1 MFAPVYKV
9 KLHNQ
14 RLTTL
19 LKHRQKLLQ
28 QGAFS
33 LARFSV
39 IDTQMLNH
47 LYTLSELAG
56 EAPTDYFSAQNL
68 TQVSELT
75 WQALCELAQQNSEH
89 SEVYRLIA
97 ADLFATPVTDITAHF
112 NELRS
117 TEQLAHFELLQHN
130 VKHWQLNDL
139 KALRT
144 SVLEGKE
151 KPQNVVKTLLFSQ
164 PLTTSELLAAVL
176 HKDFEIAFAALVNS
190 YCAGHDDVSD
200 KLFKVFAKTADEQ
213 QKAQLL
219 ALAGLLNDTRWYE
232 PCALFCKANPEHC
245 SFVLSHFVYKQAL
258 PLVMDLMTI
267 AVTQPSAYAAWLTL
281 TDRPLAKAE
290 KMSVVSDNNAVKPQ
304 SGINLD
310 DAEHVRQAFAMQ
322 AGEQLLMGISF
333 TKANSAQK
341 LAKLAGSL
349 VQRVIAPH
357 FDLTSACGLFHVQQS
372 ASQWQLLLSQK
383 VENVHAS

>member
-1 MFAPVYKV
+1 MFAPVYKI
-9 KLHNQ
+9 KLHKQ

-33 LARFSV
+33 LARFNV
-39 IDTQMLNH
+39 IDTQLLNH
-47 LYTLSELAG
+47 LYTLSDLKSD
-56 EAPTDYFSAQNL
+56 APTDYFAGQNL

-75 WQALCELAQQNSEH
+75 WQALCELALNNSEH
-89 SEVYRLIA
+89 FEIYSLVA
-97 ADLFATPVTDITAHF
+97 ADLFATSITDVTAYF
-112 NELRS
+112 NELRNAQ
-117 TEQLAHFELLQHN
+117 QLTHYELLQHN
-130 VKHWQLNDL
+130 VDHWQLKDL

-151 KPQNVVKTLLFSQ
+151 KPPEVVKKILFSQ
-164 PLTTSELLAAVL
+164 SLTISELHAAIS
-176 HKDFEIAFAALVNS
+176 HEDFTIAFAALINS
-190 YCAGHDDVSD
+190 YSAGHDDVSD

-232 PCALFCKANPEHC
+232 PCSLFCKANPEYC
-245 SFVLSHFVYKQAL
+245 SFVLSHFVFKQAL
-258 PLVMDLMTI
+258 PLVMELMAI
-267 AVTQPSAYAAWLTL
+267 AVTQQSAYAAWLTL

-290 KMSVVSDNNAVKPQ
+290 KMSVVTANNAAQPQ

-310 DAEHVRQAFAMQ
+310 DAEHARQAFAMQ
-322 AGEQLLMGISF
+322 GGEQLLMGISF
-333 TKANSAQK
+333 STANSAQQ
-341 LAKLAGSL
+341 LAKLAGPI

-357 FDLTSACGLFHVQQS
+357 FQHSIACGLFHVQQS
-372 ASQWQLLLSQK
+372 ASQWQLLLSEK
-383 VENVHAS
+383 LENVNVA

>member
-1 MFAPVYKV
+1 MFAPVNKV
-9 KLHNQ
+9 KLHTQ

-33 LARFSV
+33 HARFNV
-39 IDTQMLNH
+39 IDTQLLNH
-47 LYTLSELAG
+47 LYTLSDLKSD
-56 EAPTDYFSAQNL
+56 APTDYFAGQNL
-68 TQVSELT
+68 TQVSELS
-75 WQALCELAQQNSEH
+75 WQGLCELSLNNSAH
-89 SEVYRLIA
+89 IDIYRLVA
-97 ADLFATPVTDITAHF
+97 CDLFNTPENDITAHF

-117 TEQLAHFELLQHN
+117 TQQLAHFELLQHN
-130 VKHWQLNDL
+130 VKHWQLSDL

-144 SVLEGKE
+144 SVMEGKE
-151 KPQNVVKTLLFSQ
+151 QPPAIVKTLLFSQ
-164 PLTTSELLAAVL
+164 PLATTELHTATT
-176 HKDFEIAFAALVNS
+176 HSDFNITYAALVSS
-190 YCAGHDDVSD
+190 YCAGHDNVSD
-200 KLFKVFAKTADEQ
+200 KLFNVFAKTADEQ

-232 PCALFCKANPEHC
+232 PCALFCKANPAHC

-258 PLVMDLMTI
+258 PLVMELMAV
-267 AVTQPSAYAAWLTL
+267 AVTQPSAYSAWLTL

-290 KMSVVSDNNAVKPQ
+290 KMSVVTANNAAQPQ

-322 AGEQLLMGISF
+322 TGEQLLMGISF
-333 TKANSAQK
+333 TKANSAQQ
-341 LAKLAGSL
+341 LAKLAGSI

-357 FDLTSACGLFHVQQS
+357 FQHSTACALFHVQQS
-372 ASQWQLLLSQK
+372 ASQWQSLLSEK
-383 VENVHAS
+383 AEGDHAA

>member
-9 KLHNQ
+9 KLHKQ

-28 QGAFS
+28 QGVFS

-39 IDTQMLNH
+39 IDNQLLNH
-47 LYTLSELAG
+47 LYTLSDLKSD
-56 EAPTDYFSAQNL
+56 APTDYFAGKSL

-75 WQALCELAQQNSEH
+75 WQALCELALNNDEH
-89 SEVYRLIA
+89 SDIYRVVA
-97 ADLFATPVTDITAHF
+97 CDLFYSPVSDITAHF
-112 NELRS
+112 NNLRN
-117 TEQLAHFELLQHN
+117 TQQLAHFELLQHHRD
-130 VKHWQLNDL
+130 HWQLNGL

-144 SVLEGKE
+144 SILEGKE
-151 KPQNVVKTLLFSQ
+151 QPPEVVKKIVFSQ
-164 PLTTSELLAAVL
+164 PLTISESHAAIL
-176 HKDFEIAFAALVNS
+176 HEDFNIAFATLVNS
-190 YCAGHDDVSD
+190 YCAGHEDVSD
-200 KLFKVFAKTADEQ
+200 KLFKVFAKTADEL

-219 ALAGLLNDTRWYE
+219 ALAGLLNDSRWYE
-232 PCALFCKANPEHC
+232 PCALFCKANPDHC
-245 SFVLSHFVYKQAL
+245 LFVLSHFVYKQAL

-372 ASQWQLLLSQK
+372 ASQWQLLLSEK